1 MDISLVISDSF
12 IIFILYIPCDVFLI
26 SIPHRCL
33 LGSDSIE
40 LERIKIVMTQF
51 LL

>member
-1 MDISLVISDSF
+1 VIPDSF
-12 IIFILYIPCDVFLI
+12 IKFILCIPCDVFLI

-40 LERIKIVMTQF
+40 LEPIKIVMTQF